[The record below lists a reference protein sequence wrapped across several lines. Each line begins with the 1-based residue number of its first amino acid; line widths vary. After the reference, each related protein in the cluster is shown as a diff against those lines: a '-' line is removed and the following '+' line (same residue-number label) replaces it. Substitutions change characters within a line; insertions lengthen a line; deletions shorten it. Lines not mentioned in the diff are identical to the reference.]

1 MNKRNLK
8 AFCLILA
15 LSSAVLAGCARKN
28 PPAQTSAAAQ
38 SSVDLNAVLNN
49 LAEDPEISEALSKA
63 AANAATDP
71 ALEQALSEAAND
83 PRVQQA
89 VSEADSEAVSEAAA
103 GIPQSAA
110 AVLSEEQALNAAL
123 RHAGVKA
130 EDISG
135 LKIKPDYENGR
146 QVFELE
152 FHVGQTEYEY
162 DIDTLTGDILKH
174 EAGLD
179 D

>member
-1 MNKRNLK
+1 M
-8 AFCLILA
+8 
-15 LSSAVLAGCARKN
+15 AVVEEQA
-28 PPAQTSAAAQ
+28 
-38 SSVDLNAVLNN
+38 
-49 LAEDPEISEALSKA
+49 ISE
-63 AANAATDP
+63 AATDP
-71 ALEQALSEAAND
+71 QVQQALSEAA
-83 PRVQQA
+83 
-89 VSEADSEAVSEAAA
+89 SEAAAA

-110 AVLSEEQALNAAL
+110 ASLSEEQALNAAL